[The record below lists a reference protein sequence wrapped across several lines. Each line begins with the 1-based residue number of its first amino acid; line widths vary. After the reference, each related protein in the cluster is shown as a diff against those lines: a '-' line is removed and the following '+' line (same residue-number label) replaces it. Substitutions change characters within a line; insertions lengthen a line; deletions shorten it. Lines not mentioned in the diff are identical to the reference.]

1 MMLMFELE
9 ATERK
14 RAGKRALTS
23 LRSEGFMPAVIYG
36 RKEKTASIK
45 ISQHDFKKIF
55 KMAGESSI
63 VSIKGLGDE
72 KQVLI
77 HDVDFDPVTSEP
89 RHVDFYAIEKD
100 KKISVKVPLEF
111 IGEAPAV
118 KELGGILVKALHE
131 LEIEVLP
138 KDLPHSIEV
147 NISPL
152 KDFETSLYVKDI
164 KLPEGVVALTS
175 LDEAVASAAEAREE
189 IEEVPEADLES
200 IEVEGKGKENAKEGE
215 EKSGESSVPIADKS
229 QSKNN

>member
-1 MMLMFELE
+1 MLELE

-14 RAGKRALTS
+14 RAGKRALVS
-23 LRSEGFMPAVIYG
+23 LRDEGFMPAVIYG

-45 ISQHDFKKIF
+45 ISQHDFKKVF

-89 RHVDFYAIEKD
+89 RHVDFYTVEKD

-111 IGEAPAV
+111 THEAPAV
-118 KELGGILVKALHE
+118 KELGGILVKTLHE

-147 NISPL
+147 DISSI
-152 KDFETSLYVKDI
+152 KDFETSLYVRDI
-164 KLPEGVVALTS
+164 ALPEGVVTLVS
-175 LDEAVASAAEAREE
+175 PNEAVASVAEAKEE
-189 IEEVPEADLES
+189 IEEEKPAADIES
-200 IEVEGKGKENAKEGE
+200 IEVEAKGKQAPEEEGGENK
-215 EKSGESSVPIADKS
+215 ESSA
-229 QSKNN
+229 

>member
-1 MMLMFELE
+1 MLELA

-14 RAGKRALTS
+14 RAGKRALMS

-45 ISQHDFKKIF
+45 ISKHDFKKVF
-55 KMAGESSI
+55 KTAGESSI

-77 HDVDFDPVTSEP
+77 QEVDFDPITSEP

-100 KKISVKVPLEF
+100 KKITVKVPLEF
-111 IGEAPAV
+111 TGEAPAV
-118 KELGGILVKALHE
+118 KELGGILVKVLHE

-147 NISPL
+147 DISTI
-152 KDFETSLYVKDI
+152 KDFETSLYVKDLS
-164 KLPEGVVALTS
+164 LPDGVVALTAP
-175 LDEAVASAAEAREE
+175 DEAVASASEAK
-189 IEEVPEADLES
+189 EEVEEAPEADLDS
-200 IEVEGKGKENAKEGE
+200 IEVEGKGKEESAGEGGEGKE
-215 EKSGESSVPIADKS
+215 SGDKS
-229 QSKNN
+229 EGGTESKDN